1 MSDTILTNDAIRSRI
16 KAAILEAVGRW
27 PTDKGVEKV
36 LDTIY
41 EEAEAVEGA
50 GWGRVIQA
58 TAAAKRGIRDFKD
71 FLRLPS
77 AQNPNRCITCGRVA
91 VALIALARET
101 EGPERGGQVG
111 MWGKVGAGRDGGAG
125 L

>member
-16 KAAILEAVGRW
+16 KDAVHEAVGRW

-41 EEAEAVEGA
+41 EEAVDPA

-77 AQNPNRCITCGRVA
+77 AQNPNRCITCGPVA